1 MKIICENVFKDC
13 YGVEYFFLLFVML
26 FYGIF
31 REIIDI
37 LIRIVINIK
46 KMMNVWCLCGL
57 LLFLLFIDK
66 KLFILILFIC
76 WRLWKV
82 LYIFNCVRLCLFFFC
97 KFWILVIV
105 VEMYWDFFKE
115 GCCKKCRI
123 FDIIFLSCLFDI
135 LK

>member
-1 MKIICENVFKDC
+1 MFFKDC

-31 REIIDI
+31 REIINI

-46 KMMNVWCLCGL
+46 KLMNVWCLCGL

-76 WRLWKV
+76 WRLLKV
-82 LYIFNCVRLCLFFFC
+82 LYIFNCVRLCLFFFN
-97 KFWILVIV
+97 KFWILIIV
-105 VEMYWDFFKE
+105 VEMYWDVCKE
-115 GCCKKCRI
+115 GCCKKFRI
-123 FDIIFLSCLFDI
+123 FDIIFWSCLFDI